1 MKQLGTTAMHI
12 FLFFSNLETIV
23 LYSQASGLC
32 LIVRNT
38 GKQLRENIIAEKIS
52 GPGDLMLNIPLL
64 TLILLKGA
72 HNNIYLGIWV
82 FWINLIPPNS
92 HAHFFSRPN
101 LKTTVLYSQASGL
114 CLIVRNTGSRWLDI
128 FTCKN
133 PRPTHHIYW
142 PVLSLFFIMYKL
154 ESYENAQNLQ
164 NGKSNWMKM
173 KVSDLREFI

>member
-1 MKQLGTTAMHI
+1 MHI

-82 FWINLIPPNS
+82 FWNNLIPPNS
-92 HAHFFSRPN
+92 HEHFFSRPN

-142 PVLSLFFIMYKL
+142 PVLSLSLFL
-154 ESYENAQNLQ
+154 SCTN
-164 NGKSNWMKM
+164 
-173 KVSDLREFI
+173 